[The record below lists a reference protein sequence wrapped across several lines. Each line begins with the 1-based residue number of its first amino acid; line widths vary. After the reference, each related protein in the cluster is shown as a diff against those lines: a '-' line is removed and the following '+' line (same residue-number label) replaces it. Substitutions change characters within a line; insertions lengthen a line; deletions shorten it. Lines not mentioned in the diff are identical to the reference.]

1 MTERKPAAYGPCSL
15 TLTDSEQE
23 WVDVAADFT
32 RRVIAPSAAAWD
44 RDGVAL
50 PCAVLREYAAS
61 GLAALQA
68 SSGGG
73 ASYFA
78 KIRVAETIA
87 AACWPSAFALNLMQ
101 GGVTRMEREGSAEQ
115 VARFLPAL
123 MRGDLICVPA
133 LSEPGAGSDF
143 GGIAMRATKVAGG
156 WALEGEKAWV
166 TLGAQADLLVMYAQ
180 TEPGSGA
187 RGIASFL
194 VDLHAPGIERS
205 VGPVIGGAALG
216 MAAIRLSG
224 VRVADADLF
233 APPGQA
239 FKRGL
244 RGVTG
249 ARVHVAAM
257 ICATAEAALRIA
269 VGYAAAR
276 HAFGRPVLDHQG
288 LRWQL
293 ADVATELEAARL
305 LTYRAAHTVA
315 AGGDA
320 QIEAAFA
327 KKYAAEMAGRGI
339 AACMQAMGAEGLR
352 PEYGLGRHLMSARLA
367 AYADGTTQMQAERIG
382 AALLARYGNTMA

>member
-1 MTERKPAAYGPCSL
+1 M
-15 TLTDSEQE
+15 
-23 WVDVAADFT
+23 
-32 RRVIAPSAAAWD
+32 
-44 RDGVAL
+44 
-50 PCAVLREYAAS
+50 LREYAS
-61 GLAALQA
+61 LGLAAVQVSEA
-68 SSGGG
+68 GGG
-73 ASYFA
+73 GGGGYFA
-78 KIRVAETIA
+78 KIRIAETFA

-101 GGVTRMEREGSAEQ
+101 GGVTRMEREGSPAQ
-115 VARFLPAL
+115 IARYLPAL
-123 MRGDLICVPA
+123 VTGDLVCVPA
-133 LSEPGAGSDF
+133 LSEPAAGSDF
-143 GGIAMRATKVAGG
+143 GAIATRARKIAGG
-156 WALEGEKAWV
+156 WALDGEKAWV

-180 TEPGSGA
+180 TEAGSGA
-187 RGIASFL
+187 KGIASFL

-216 MAAIRLSG
+216 MATIRLSD
-224 VRVADADLF
+224 VRVTDADLF

-257 ICATAEAALRIA
+257 ICATVETALRTA
-269 VGYAAAR
+269 TGYAATR
-276 HAFGRPVLDHQG
+276 GAFGKPILDQQG

-315 AGGDA
+315 ADGDA
-320 QIEAAFA
+320 QVEATFA

-352 PEYGLGRHLMSARLA
+352 PVHGLGRHLVSARLA
-367 AYADGTTQMQAERIG
+367 AYADGTTEMQAERIG
-382 AALLARYGNTMA
+382 AALRARYGSDMLP